1 MFSKLLVH
9 FLLSSGDANANAL
22 AKRIMEWLVLSTAGS
37 FSESVSFVLEVF
49 EIKQLKETDAA
60 LLCSL
65 AIRFEKEL
73 FKETFEIEIH
83 FLNLHTIA

>member
-1 MFSKLLVH
+1 LII

-22 AKRIMEWLVLSTAGS
+22 AKRIMEWLVLSNAGS

-49 EIKQLKETDAA
+49 EIKQINETDAA

-65 AIRFEKEL
+65 AIRFEKKL
-73 FKETFEIEIH
+73 FKETFEIEIYL
-83 FLNLHTIA
+83 LNLHTIA

>member
-1 MFSKLLVH
+1 LII

-49 EIKQLKETDAA
+49 EIKQINETDAA

-65 AIRFEKEL
+65 AIRFEKNCL
-73 FKETFEIEIH
+73 KKRLKLKFTY
-83 FLNLHTIA
+83 